1 MNLQTFI
8 KKNIKYVVLF
18 ILFFLCL
25 QFFYVNFSADQMYNY
40 GFSYAISMGQ
50 IPYRDFNMIIPPVGA
65 FIYSVPFLLFGSN
78 LIIFNLY
85 QALLLCVLFCF
96 LFKLFKE
103 KTWIILVILM
113 LTLPIPFIHVL
124 FQGYNFLLILEFVIL
139 MYLIKEKKNDYLIGI
154 LLGIFCLTKQTVGVL
169 MCIPSVLYL
178 FKDYKKTIK
187 RFLGFLI
194 PCFVFLIFLLL
205 TKSFVQF
212 FDLCLFGMFDFT
224 VENSGFLRVLSDFNF
239 YLFILEMIFLI
250 YLIIKYRKN
259 DKYIK
264 NLVYLLLF
272 SSIAVPL
279 FDYIHVSYFSFIIMF
294 IFIDMIKVKNKML
307 AFNSYLFASSF
318 AIIWFLFIFGF
329 RLPNIVYINNYGY
342 SVMPQKEYK
351 EITTVSEYITNNK
364 NSIVLSDRAYLIKFA
379 AKEKLSYYDLL
390 NYGNHGYNG
399 TDKLINMIRD
409 EKDKY
414 ILINMDDY
422 ERVDVGQQTNKEV
435 MKFVIDNYEKV
446 LELEMYN
453 VYYKE

>member
-1 MNLQTFI
+1 MNLQTLI

-40 GFSYAISMGQ
+40 GFSYAVSLGEV
-50 IPYRDFNMIIPPVGA
+50 PYRDFNTIIPPVGA
-65 FIYSVPFLLFGSN
+65 LIYSLPFLLFGSN
-78 LIIFNLY
+78 LIVFNLY
-85 QALLLCVLFCF
+85 QALLLCILFYF

-103 KTWIILVILM
+103 KTWIILIILM

-124 FQGYNFLLILEFVIL
+124 FQGYNFLLVLEFVIL
-139 MYLIKEKKNDYLIGI
+139 MYSLKEKKSDYLIGF
-154 LLGIFCLTKQTVGVL
+154 LLGVFCLTKQTVGVL
-169 MCIPSVLYL
+169 MCIPSILYL
-178 FKDYKKTIK
+178 FKDYKKTLK

-194 PCFVFLIFLLL
+194 PCFIFLIYLLL
-205 TKSFVQF
+205 TKSFRQF

-224 VENSGFLRVLSDFNF
+224 TKNSGFLRILSDFNF
-239 YLFILEMIFLI
+239 YIFVLEIVFLV

-264 NLVYLLLF
+264 NLIYLLLF
-272 SSIAVPL
+272 SSISIPL
-279 FDYIHVSYFSFIIMF
+279 FDYIHVSYFSFIFMF
-294 IFIDMIKVKNKML
+294 VLVDMIKIKNKKI
-307 AFNSYLFASSF
+307 AFNSYLFATSF

-329 RLPNIVYINNYGY
+329 KLPNIVYINNYGY

-351 EITTVSEYITNNK
+351 EITTISEYITKNK
-364 NSIVLSDRAYLIKFA
+364 NSIVLSDRAYLVKFA
-379 AKEKLSYYDLL
+379 AEEKLTYYDLL

-399 TDKLINMIRD
+399 TDKLINMIKD

-422 ERVDVGQQTNKEV
+422 ERVDVGQQTNKDV

-446 LELEMYN
+446 SELEMYN
-453 VYYKE
+453 IYYKE